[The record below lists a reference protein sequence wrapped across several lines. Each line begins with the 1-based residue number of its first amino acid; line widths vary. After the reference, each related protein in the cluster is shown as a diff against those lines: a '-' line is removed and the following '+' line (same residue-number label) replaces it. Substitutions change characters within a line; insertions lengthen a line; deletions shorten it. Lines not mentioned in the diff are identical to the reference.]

1 MDTGQLLAVMKAAD
15 IAVDIVVNNY
25 DYAAFLPAAIESA
38 RAQTHGRVRVIVV
51 DDGSTDDSRRLLER
65 CDADVEVV
73 LKENGGQASAL
84 NAGLERC
91 SGDVV
96 MLLDADDLLEPR
108 AAARVAAAF
117 AADQEAVKVQFR
129 LAVVDAA
136 GAPTGAIKPA
146 VYQAM
151 PSGDMRAT
159 ELAMPYDLAWLPTSA
174 IAFRRAALEPIL
186 PIPEDAYP
194 ATGADWYLN
203 HLGALLGPI
212 VSVEEVLGCY
222 RVHGANN
229 YERQHAELDLDWL
242 RETIELA
249 QVTSAEL
256 LHAAARLG
264 LPHPNRILSVAD
276 LANRMVSLRLHA
288 ARHPVRGDRAIG
300 LLVDSVGATR
310 RRSTAPL
317 PIKLALIVWFAAM
330 AVAPK
335 FLARR
340 LAMLFLFPERRNS
353 INPLLGRLQRR
364 GLNRPNGAAGPSER

>member
-1 MDTGQLLAVMKAAD
+1 MSAAA
-15 IAVDIVVNNY
+15 IAIDIVINNHN
-25 DYAAFLPAAIESA
+25 YARFLPAAIESA
-38 RAQTHGRVRVIVV
+38 RAQSHERVRVIVV
-51 DDGSTDDSRRLLER
+51 DDGSTDGSRQLLEQCR
-65 CDADVEVV
+65 PEVEVV

-84 NAGLERC
+84 NAGLRRC

-96 MLLDADDLLEPR
+96 MLLDADDLLEPG
-108 AAARVAAAF
+108 AAARVATAF
-117 AADQEAVKVQFR
+117 AAEERAAKAQFR
-129 LAVVDAA
+129 LVVIDAE

-174 IAFRRAALEPIL
+174 IAFRRPALERIL
-186 PIPEDAYP
+186 PIPEQAYP

-212 VSVEEVLGCY
+212 VSIEEVLGSY

-229 YERQHAELDLDWL
+229 YERQDTELHMDWL

-256 LHAAARLG
+256 LRFATELG
-264 LPHPNRILSVAD
+264 LPHPGRILSIAD
-276 LANRMVSLRLHA
+276 LANRMVSLRLDR
-288 ARHPVRGDRAIG
+288 ARHPVPGDRVGG
-300 LLVDSVGATR
+300 LLADSVGAVR

-317 PIKLALIVWFAAM
+317 PIKLALVTWFAAM
-330 AVAPK
+330 AVAPRP
-335 FLARR
+335 LARR
-340 LAMLFLFPERRNS
+340 LAELFLFPERRS
-353 INPLLGRLQRR
+353 SLNPLLGRLQRR
-364 GLNRPNGAAGPSER
+364 GLDRPPNPDSPES